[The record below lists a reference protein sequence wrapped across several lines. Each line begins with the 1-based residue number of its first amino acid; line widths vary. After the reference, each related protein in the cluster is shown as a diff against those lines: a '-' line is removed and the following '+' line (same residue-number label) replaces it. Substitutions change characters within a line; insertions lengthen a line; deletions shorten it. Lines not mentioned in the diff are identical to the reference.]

1 MSLQSGKMF
10 LMRKIV
16 LIILFIGT
24 PLAISLIPPLKDY
37 IDQWGPWAFGGLMA
51 LSIAVPSGVV
61 LYLAY
66 QTFFGDLRE
75 DDEKY
80 DE

>member
-1 MSLQSGKMF
+1 MF

-24 PLAISLIPPLKDY
+24 PLEISVIPPRKDS
-37 IDQWGPWAFGGLMA
+37 IEEWGGWAFGGLMA

-75 DDEKY
+75 DDEKH